1 MVKDKEIEYK
11 YMEALASIEIKNI
24 NKNKVDILSEKVA
37 LDKMILVE
45 PKKCLVYFMEYK
57 ESVYCI
63 TMGSKDMESRI
74 KNKLMHYRRK
84 ESEWGS
90 IISESLTQYKFNK
103 NFYYWILDK
112 KEIELTDGNNKAV
125 IIDVKGFKSDS
136 ERDTASFSGEGS
148 HIDKRVP
155 LMSILGMGENLVNL
169 YVKMIYNEVTYVF
182 VLHNDGRLSIILGD
196 CGIFGSGNPKMLN
209 IREATANIYFK
220 IIPFLKNL
228 FGKEVTLKN
237 WEEHEKKIKR
247 FYAKQAI
254 LKLVVDNG
262 IKIEEL
268 ITAIDKIV

>member
-1 MVKDKEIEYK
+1 
-11 YMEALASIEIKNI
+11 
-24 NKNKVDILSEKVA
+24 
-37 LDKMILVE
+37 
-45 PKKCLVYFMEYK
+45 MEYE

-63 TMGSKDMESRI
+63 TMGPKDMESRI

-84 ESEWGS
+84 ENEWGS
-90 IISESLTQYKFNK
+90 IISESLVQYKFNK

-112 KEIELTDGNNKAV
+112 KETELTAGNNKAV

-196 CGIFGSGNPKMLN
+196 CGVFGSGAPKMLS

-220 IIPFLKNL
+220 IIPFLKGL

-237 WEEHEKKIKR
+237 WDEHEKKIKR

-254 LKLVVDNG
+254 IKLIVDNG
-262 IKIEEL
+262 IRIEEL
-268 ITAIDKIV
+268 VTATDIIV